1 MSSRTVQKKKETSQ
15 NELRKSIFMATLN
28 LGSVSDSETESGLI
42 IFLSNISTS
51 RLLFF
56 HFKKRNVRTSEYFG
70 TNQRRRSY

>member
-15 NELRKSIFMATLN
+15 NEFMKNLN
-28 LGSVSDSETESGLI
+28 LGRVSDPETESGLI

>member
-15 NELRKSIFMATLN
+15 NELRKMDSSTLN
-28 LGSVSDSETESGLI
+28 LGRVSDSETESGLI